1 MVTVCWAEP
10 GLPVS
15 GRDMY
20 KLWDLRVIE
29 QVEEKWEVKV
39 EEALEVVEVEEVGV
53 QDIGHPGLHGGPRRG
68 RGLVLTRLD
77 AHHRLNGAR
86 VRPGLGQAPSIIHW
100 CALVLVWQL
109 PRPLHPG

>member
-1 MVTVCWAEP
+1 MCWAEP

-29 QVEEKWEVKV
+29 QVEEEWEVKV
-39 EEALEVVEVEEVGV
+39 EEALEVMEVEEVGCRTSDT
-53 QDIGHPGLHGGPRRG
+53 QGSMAALAQLRGG
-68 RGLVLTRLD
+68 GLVLTRLD

-86 VRPGLGQAPSIIHW
+86 VKPGLGKAPSLIHW